1 MNNNENIIF
10 SGDGKGLSFRKFKHL
25 LLLIHGEEISK
36 ADIIRKLRNNALE
49 YAATLD
55 TNLTA
60 MEIIEDLKDAFDI
73 GDSDDLTE
81 LTKLGEYKYNTLD
94 ILIGKFLSKCSAVDI
109 SEKFKIQLFYS
120 AVGTELGIEITKCAP
135 KSLKRAID
143 IAKSCEDG
151 SIRIKGRSMYT
162 GQLVAKTLQEFGN
175 QRYLGSGSGY
185 SSTSPQYVTSQNE
198 QQSIESEEIS
208 TPIFKN
214 QYYNR
219 SPQMSPQSSP
229 YKAPQNQVNSITKFC
244 KYCKKKGHVIQE
256 CWSKDKNNNNNYNN
270 RTNSITMVNNSTIN
284 SIGIDSMNAA
294 LLINNKNVRGLIDT
308 GSSLTIV
315 WESIAKKLKLKIENK
330 QYSVKSASNN
340 EIKIIG
346 ISNTTIKLGK
356 ALARVKVNVVKDND
370 TSIDCIFGIDT
381 IIGLNLVIDFKE
393 MIIKNLEFNVGT
405 KLISKETQPCIQ
417 TIFKTVSDYSNNNN
431 NNNNNKSSKSE
442 LLTDT
447 DHLIENFNSHHIL
460 SIKSCPTIE
469 EQLPIDYDIPEF
481 LFQEPIDSPITSNL
495 PLKSISLNQTEN
507 SIIKSQITSIQPLIR
522 NPCTNLSRLDFAHNF
537 AQIVNNNFKRPC
549 LIKDNL
555 GKDQLSQI
563 NKKVS
568 RSNIQVGDYVYLQ
581 STVGPVKLNKSWE
594 GLFKVHE
601 RVSDLKFK
609 LVLDN
614 IKNHDVFYIKRLKNF
629 FQLKGGDM

>member
-55 TNLTA
+55 TDLTA

-151 SIRIKGRSMYT
+151 SIRMRGRSMYT
-162 GQLVAKTLQEFGN
+162 GQLVAKTLQEFGT
-175 QRYLGSGSGY
+175 QKYLGSRSGY
-185 SSTSPQYVTSQNE
+185 TTSPQYVTSQTE
-198 QQSIESEEIS
+198 QSTETEVLA
-208 TPIFKN
+208 TPIYKN
-214 QYYNR
+214 QTY
-219 SPQMSPQSSP
+219 SPQSSP

-356 ALARVKVNVVKDND
+356 AFARVKVNVVKDND

-431 NNNNNKSSKSE
+431 NNNNNNKSSKSE

-460 SIKSCPTIE
+460 SIKSYPTIE

-522 NPCTNLSRLDFAHNF
+522 NPCTNSLRLDFADNY
-537 AQIVNNNFKRPC
+537 AQSVNNNLKRAFWFTKNNLDKAQELQKTNYDKGRRPTNIQTGDFVYLHTPYSQTSIGPKKFYKPWRGPFKV
-549 LIKDNL
+549 
-555 GKDQLSQI
+555 QE
-563 NKKVS
+563 KVS
-568 RSNIQVGDYVYLQ
+568 DV
-581 STVGPVKLNKSWE
+581 T
-594 GLFKVHE
+594 
-601 RVSDLKFK
+601 FK
-609 LVLDN
+609 LDM
-614 IKNHDVFYIKRLKNF
+614 
-629 FQLKGGDM
+629 GGDM